1 MKIMALVSTPVAGA
15 ALAAAIALAAAA
27 AADPAGRD
35 DDFLA
40 ALRQAGITYR
50 TAPEAVAVGRAVCGL
65 MDAGTPGVAA
75 VRQVEKSN
83 PGFTLVGAAKFAVI
97 AADKYCPEHLD
108 GGDDDSGFGGAGSLQ
123 SAVAG
128 GGGH

>member
-1 MKIMALVSTPVAGA
+1 MASTPVAGA

-27 AADPAGRD
+27 AADPAAGSD

-40 ALRQAGITYR
+40 ALRQAGITYH

-97 AADKYCPEHLD
+97 AADNYCPEHLD
-108 GGDDDSGFGGAGSLQ
+108 GGDDDSAFGGAGSLQ
-123 SAVAG
+123 AAVAG
-128 GGGH
+128 GAGH